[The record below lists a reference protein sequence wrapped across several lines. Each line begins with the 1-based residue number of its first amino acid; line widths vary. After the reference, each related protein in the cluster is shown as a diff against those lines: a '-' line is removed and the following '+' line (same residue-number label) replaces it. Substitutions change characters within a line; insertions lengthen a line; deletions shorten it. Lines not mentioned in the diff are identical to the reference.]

1 VKKIQILTWLL
12 LLFTASGSFA
22 QGGKLLALKDHGVI
36 VKSFTKGDYIH
47 FEFTNHQWITGYIN
61 EIKDDSIHIHQF
73 ALQTI
78 MTGYG
83 TMGQDTLQLG
93 NFTFHKSE
101 ILAFAHE
108 RGHYNSV
115 FGNGAFLMTAGA
127 GYSLLNITNSL
138 IKNDIV
144 FSSGNI
150 TKIGAGVVVWFL
162 GKLQHKANP
171 NYRPIGKRYSV
182 EII

>member
-1 VKKIQILTWLL
+1 VKKIQIIACLILL
-12 LLFTASGSFA
+12 LASAGAFA
-22 QGGKLLALKDHGVI
+22 QGGKMLALKDRGII
-36 VKSFTKGDYIH
+36 VKSFTKGDYIN
-47 FEFTNHQWITGYIN
+47 FEFSNHQWITGFIN

-83 TMGQDTLQLG
+83 LVGQDTLQLG

-115 FGNGAFLMTAGA
+115 FSNGAFLMTAGA
-127 GYSLLNITNSL
+127 GYSLLNIANSL

-144 FSSGNI
+144 FSAGNI
-150 TKIGAGVVVWFL
+150 TKIGTGMVVWFL
-162 GKLQHKANP
+162 GKLQHNAHP
-171 NYRPIGKRYSV
+171 NYRPIGKRFSV